1 MSAGDRTLWSELK
14 ALYTQLNTEREK
26 FSMSTVE
33 VPENSESL
41 MKASSIEDLSNAI
54 QAMTSNDQLK
64 DIADTSS
71 ISIPNQN
78 DQIRYTPVSL
88 LSNKITAIGDVT
100 PCTLCFGTTFHGTSF
115 FGTAASKNTSGFFSS
130 TASRNLSGF
139 YKTNFFQSNFYNTTD
154 SNNRSNFYNTT
165 ASNNRSNF
173 FTDTSSS
180 NAASFWKPAHGCN
193 NFFTSNFFSTTASR
207 NSSFFTTTAQSF
219 RSFMANVN
227 GKV

>member
-115 FGTAASKNTSGFFSS
+115 FGTAASRNTSGFFSS

-139 YKTNFFQSNFYNTTD
+139 YTTNFFQ
-154 SNNRSNFYNTT
+154 SNFYNTT

-173 FTDTSSS
+173 YTDTSSS
-180 NAASFWKPAHGCN
+180 NAASFWKPAHGCTS
-193 NFFTSNFFSTTASR
+193 FFTSNFFSTTASR

>member
-139 YKTNFFQSNFYNTTD
+139 YTTNFFQ
-154 SNNRSNFYNTT
+154 SNFYNTT

-173 FTDTSSS
+173 YTDTSSS
-180 NAASFWKPAHGCN
+180 NAASFWKPAHGCTS
-193 NFFTSNFFSTTASR
+193 FFTSNFFSTTASR